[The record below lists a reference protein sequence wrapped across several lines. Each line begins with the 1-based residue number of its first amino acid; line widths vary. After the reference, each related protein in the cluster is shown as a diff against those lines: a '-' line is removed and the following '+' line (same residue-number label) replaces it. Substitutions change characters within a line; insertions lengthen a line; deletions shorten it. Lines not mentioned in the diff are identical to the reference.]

1 MKTTNLFW
9 PFRLTALEIC
19 TLVLASAIFKHWTA
33 GFYYTE
39 YRTN

>member
-19 TLVLASAIFKHWTA
+19 TLVLASAIF
-33 GFYYTE
+33 
-39 YRTN
+39 